1 MSSAVRRPHGLGPT
15 LGDIQRRPIPIM
27 PIVSSLHSEE
37 ISRLRRQLRV
47 VVVSSA
53 LLILGLAFVIWRQQQ
68 QIELLTLHVA
78 RTSVAL
84 ALTLSA
90 TEVLALESRL
100 APGLTSGLASLAQEA
115 LSEDLPVEGG
125 VNQ

>member
-27 PIVSSLHSEE
+27 PIVSLHSEE